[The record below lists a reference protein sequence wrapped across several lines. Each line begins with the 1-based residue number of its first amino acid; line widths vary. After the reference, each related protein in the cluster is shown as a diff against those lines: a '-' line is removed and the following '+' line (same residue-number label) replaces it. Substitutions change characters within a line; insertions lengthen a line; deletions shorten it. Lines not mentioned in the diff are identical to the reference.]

1 MNYRH
6 RFEALID
13 ELQRASGV
21 TVDAAVLGPPTDPAI
36 IARARAVA
44 GAAWPKGMSELYAVL
59 SSVDI
64 RWRLAGFNGGSIQ
77 IPPVEQVWDYAG
89 LEDDLWF
96 DWLVEENADHPFTQM
111 RPIDRFVE
119 EACAV
124 LYPVPPPA
132 RGTAQGPAMVHLH
145 TSGEALFA
153 TGLDFATWLEL
164 LFRSRGAY
172 SWLGLTV
179 GKPTRRTWVEE
190 NIDAVAALFP
200 SFDPPSMM
208 PKVPRAPIATE

>member
-1 MNYRH
+1 MGYRD
-6 RFEALID
+6 RFEALVD
-13 ELQRASGV
+13 ELRRAPGV
-21 TVDAAVLGPPTDPAI
+21 TVEAAYLGPPTDPASL
-36 IARARAVA
+36 ARARAVA
-44 GAAWPKGMSELYAVL
+44 GAAWPEGMTELYTAL
-59 SSVDI
+59 ASVDI
-64 RWRLAGFNGGSIQ
+64 RYQLAGFRGGAIQ

-96 DWLVEENADHPFTQM
+96 DWLVDENPDHPFAQM

-124 LYPVPPPA
+124 LYPVPPPS
-132 RGTAQGPAMVHLH
+132 RGTARDPAMVHLH
-145 TSGEALFA
+145 TSGESLFP

-172 SWLGLTV
+172 AWLGLTL
-179 GKPTRRTWVEE
+179 GRPTRRTWVEE

-200 SFDPPSMM
+200 SFDPPSLC
-208 PKVPRAPIATE
+208 PRVPRAPVPID